1 MLKVTNVD
9 KNGVGYELGIEPG
22 DEIVS
27 FDGYEAEDLLDYLY
41 YEGQEAFVVGV
52 KRDGKI
58 TECEVEK
65 YDDETLGLDF
75 ESDNLDIR
83 LCHNNCIFCFVAQLP
98 ANMRPTLYVK
108 DDDYRQSF
116 LCGNYVTLTN
126 LKKGDIDRIIR
137 LNLSPLYISVHTTN
151 GELRNKMLSNRFAD
165 RINDQLE
172 RLNAAGITM
181 HTQIVLVKGVNDG
194 KELEKTME
202 DIAKLE
208 NVKTLAVVPCGIT
221 GHRENLTK
229 IENVDEKYSADI
241 INTINSFNKKIGRTL
256 VFAADDFYVR
266 AHMPYENYEYYG
278 DFEQIENGVGMM
290 TKFIHDFEK
299 AARKTTYRRT
309 FLLVTGVAAESFIR
323 CFAEK
328 TMKYCEGLKL
338 TVLAVKNEFFGES
351 ITCAGLVVGRD
362 IIKAVKE
369 SGVRFDELCVPK
381 IMLRDEGDAFLDDT
395 TVSEVEEA
403 LGKKVRIIE
412 EGGDGFFTSLTRKR

>member
-1 MLKVTNVD
+1 MLTVTNVD

-151 GELRNKMLSNRFAD
+151 GELRKKMLSNRFAD
-165 RINDQLE
+165 KINDQ
-172 RLNAAGITM
+172 
-181 HTQIVLVKGVNDG
+181 
-194 KELEKTME
+194 
-202 DIAKLE
+202 
-208 NVKTLAVVPCGIT
+208 
-221 GHRENLTK
+221 
-229 IENVDEKYSADI
+229 
-241 INTINSFNKKIGRTL
+241 
-256 VFAADDFYVR
+256 
-266 AHMPYENYEYYG
+266 
-278 DFEQIENGVGMM
+278 
-290 TKFIHDFEK
+290 
-299 AARKTTYRRT
+299 
-309 FLLVTGVAAESFIR
+309 
-323 CFAEK
+323 
-328 TMKYCEGLKL
+328 
-338 TVLAVKNEFFGES
+338 
-351 ITCAGLVVGRD
+351 
-362 IIKAVKE
+362 
-369 SGVRFDELCVPK
+369 
-381 IMLRDEGDAFLDDT
+381 
-395 TVSEVEEA
+395 
-403 LGKKVRIIE
+403 
-412 EGGDGFFTSLTRKR
+412 